1 MASILALFTLLF
13 SHVLIVGIILIPVLL
28 IAIVA
33 FILPAIAL
41 YKMATKAG
49 YDKPWLAFIPFAQ
62 VYLEFVLPR
71 RRYKVLFMNTHKRE
85 TMALIAILV
94 SCFGSMVIAGLNVIP
109 AVGQILD
116 IALMLFLV
124 AVNWGKRRDLL
135 CTFTDENTAM
145 TISIIS
151 IFVPMVYAIYLLVI
165 MNNDPDYGEGNYY
178 NVIIPEVDPDAEPA
192 PAPAPYA
199 APAQAPYNT
208 PYAAPAQAP
217 YAAPAYAPVAEPAP
231 AAAPIAEPVPAPS
244 AEPAPA
250 PAVDPAPAS
259 EAAPVQENPEA

>member
-1 MASILALFTLLF
+1 MASILALFTVLF
-13 SHVLIVGIILIPVLL
+13 SNVLIVGIVLIPVLL
-28 IAIVA
+28 ISIVA

-41 YKMATKAG
+41 YKLATKAG

-192 PAPAPYA
+192 PAPAATPYAAPYA
-199 APAQAPYNT
+199 APAQTPYPAPAPA

-217 YAAPAYAPVAEPAP
+217 YAAPYT
-231 AAAPIAEPVPAPS
+231 
-244 AEPAPA
+244 EPAPA
-250 PAVDPAPAS
+250 PAPVAAPAPAAEPAPTA
-259 EAAPVQENPEA
+259 EAAPVQDNPEA